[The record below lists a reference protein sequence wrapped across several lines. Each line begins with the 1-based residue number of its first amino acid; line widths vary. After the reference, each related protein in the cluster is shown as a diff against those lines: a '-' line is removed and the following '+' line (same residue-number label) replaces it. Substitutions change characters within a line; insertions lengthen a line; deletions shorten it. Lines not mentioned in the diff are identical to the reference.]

1 MCSEPTCYP
10 NELQPSFFS
19 LRKYIY
25 MKLPESSF
33 ILLQLAGPFQNLSL
47 VQLFVKLYTRK
58 YRQLLDVV
66 MV

>member
-1 MCSEPTCYP
+1 
-10 NELQPSFFS
+10 
-19 LRKYIY
+19 

-58 YRQLLDVV
+58 YSCWMLLWSRSQDLVNKGIF
-66 MV
+66 

>member
-1 MCSEPTCYP
+1 
-10 NELQPSFFS
+10 
-19 LRKYIY
+19 